1 MKLNPIISKMYANDA
16 FTQWMGIKRLA
27 ESEGYCKIRMKI
39 RPEMCNGFGTCHGG
53 ITFSF
58 ADTCIGFAA
67 NSRGKI
73 AVSIESSISHTTP
86 LLAGDII
93 IAESKEMAV
102 TTHTSLYYITITK
115 ETTGEIVA
123 LFKGTQYRKN
133 KEWNVIDS

>member
-1 MKLNPIISKMYANDA
+1 MNQHPIISKMYNNDA
-16 FTQWMGIKRLA
+16 FSQWLGIERLS
-27 ESEGYCKIRMKI
+27 ETEGYCKLRMII

-67 NSRGKI
+67 NSKGKI
-73 AVSIESSISHTTP
+73 AVSIESSISHTVP
-86 LLAGDII
+86 LLAGDVI
-93 IAESKEMAV
+93 IAESKEMNI

-115 ETTGEIVA
+115 ETTGEVVA

-133 KEWNVIDS
+133 KEWDLNE